1 MCAVPR
7 VTYLPAEILD
17 YVATHAPPPDSP
29 YGVSQRELAKVFG
42 SHPCSMSRPLADLV
56 HDGLLSVR
64 RGPVRGGLRKQL
76 VYAVTEPGRDRLKRE
91 GRDLPLFSHAIPP
104 PPNPFFGR
112 KDELSE
118 LAAISEP
125 GRAVVFVEG
134 GPGIGK
140 SAFIS
145 RHSRRYRAGRVP
157 FWFTVR
163 PGHSARHFTSA
174 LAHALAT
181 SGGQQL
187 AYYSQLPHSPVGSEV
202 ADLAQ
207 RALGDRGLLMIV
219 DDAHVCDQEL
229 RGFLTSFVEALS
241 PEREDLITLVGQT
254 PPFMAS
260 DRIPVHHVVLGGLD
274 RAAAH
279 ELTDRRGGLADRF
292 EAVYQATLGS
302 PLLLQL
308 AVSTPGAELAAQSL
322 PAVAVQRLEREEVL
336 ALLPIALATEP
347 LPVSFLIAGGVS
359 TEEVLNKLVS
369 SGLAQRAQGGRIDLV
384 QPVRAALLTRVG
396 PSDERDA
403 HLRLASF
410 YARSRRAEAVRERF
424 LHYTAAEA
432 WKPALEILQKNERT
446 LLSLGYSELLR
457 NAFRHL
463 SLAIPRGQQRVRAL
477 RAEATLLRL
486 HSEFGEAILS
496 LRRAITEAEG
506 DTKLEAELRLM
517 LVDPHVRTGQLE
529 EARGALDAA
538 RRGGVPTRRIQSLL
552 LFSEGRI
559 AEGAGDLPL
568 AQQLYERAFDLGR
581 RFRAGDAALE
591 ALAAW
596 SRVATVG
603 GEHQSALRIAE
614 RGLPEA
620 RQSGRLDIVFS
631 LMMARARSYAETG
644 QTDLAE
650 AEMRTVRT
658 EAEALGYLTYL
669 TYTLS
674 GLCAMAVEAGKW
686 TEVVGLGRQ
695 TISLAEKVGNN
706 TVLGHTLALMGSGE
720 LRQLHFADARSY
732 GERAVA
738 ILSKG
743 APSDSLIIARAY
755 LCETYLEMGMT
766 DEATDQFNEVA
777 ALARILGTTFWVPN
791 LRSAFEK
798 KGVPLPAADEANP
811 VPGTNIASGPE

>member
-1 MCAVPR
+1 M
-7 VTYLPAEILD
+7 TYLPAEILD

-42 SHPCSMSRPLADLV
+42 SHPCSMSRPLFDLV
-56 HDGLLSVR
+56 QKGFLSVH
-64 RGPVRGGLRKQL
+64 RGSVRGGLRKQL
-76 VYAVTEPGRDRLKRE
+76 VYAVTEPGRERLKRE

-118 LAAISEP
+118 LGSLSEP

-140 SAFIS
+140 SAFVS
-145 RHSRRYRAGRVP
+145 RHARRFRAGRVP

-163 PGHSARHFTSA
+163 PGHSARHFTSS

-207 RALGDRGLLMIV
+207 RALGDRGLLMVV
-219 DDAHVCDQEL
+219 DDAHVCDKEL
-229 RGFLTSFVEALS
+229 QSFLASFVEALS
-241 PEREDLITLVGQT
+241 PERQDLITLVGQT
-254 PPFMAS
+254 PPFIRS
-260 DRIPVHHVVLGGLD
+260 DRTPVHHVVLGGLD

-322 PAVAVQRLEREEVL
+322 PAAAVQRLAPEEVL

-347 LPVSFLIAGGVS
+347 LPVSFLTSGGFS
-359 TEEVLNKLVS
+359 TEEVLNKLVQ
-369 SGLAQRAQGGRIDLV
+369 SGLAQRAEGGRIDLV

-396 PSDERDA
+396 PSDERQA
-403 HLRLASF
+403 HLRLAAF

-424 LHYTAAEA
+424 LHFTAGES

-446 LLSLGYSELLR
+446 LLSLGYSEPLR
-457 NAFRHL
+457 NSLRHL
-463 SLAIPRGQQRVRAL
+463 SLAIPRGAQRVRAL
-477 RAEATLLRL
+477 RAEATLLRI
-486 HSEFGEAILS
+486 HSEYGEAILS
-496 LRRAITEAEG
+496 LRRAISEAEG
-506 DTKLEAELRLM
+506 DSKLEADLRLM
-517 LVDPHVRTGQLE
+517 LVDPHIRTGQLD
-529 EARGALDAA
+529 EARSALDAA
-538 RRGGVPTRRIQSLL
+538 RRAGIPTRRIQVLML
-552 LFSEGRI
+552 YSEGRI
-559 AEGAGDLPL
+559 AEGAGDLPQ

-581 RFRAGDAALE
+581 RFKAGDAALE

-620 RQSGRLDIVFS
+620 RQSGRMDIVFS
-631 LMMARARSYAETG
+631 LMMARARSYVETG
-644 QTDLAE
+644 QADLAE

-674 GLCAMAVEAGKW
+674 GLCAMAVAAGKW

-695 TISLAEKVGNN
+695 TVSLAERVGNN
-706 TVLGHTLALMGSGE
+706 TVLGHTLAIMGTGE
-720 LRQLHFADARSY
+720 LRQSHFQDARSY
-732 GERAVA
+732 GERAVT

-755 LCETYLEMGMT
+755 LCETYLEMGLNDLAM
-766 DEATDQFNEVA
+766 EQFSEVA
-777 ALARILGTTFWVPN
+777 GLAKILGTAFWVPN
-791 LRSAFEK
+791 LRSAFEA
-798 KGVPLPAADEANP
+798 KGVKAPLEGGAAAPPADGP
-811 VPGTNIASGPE
+811 SGTPG